1 MYCIFSDYSIR
12 REGESEFGGE
22 IRRNLKTEQ
31 NFRNS
36 AVKFGVKNY
45 MNFYWIIKLYNNIN
59 LSSSCSKESMRT
71 TLKLWNSLKTL
82 SKQRFSIF
90 LTMFSVMLLTTFKFV
105 CVTFTR
111 KMVGISNTSYH
122 NLPLFFFYFKKI
134 HVKIS
139 SSFFVISFYFWDPH

>member
-1 MYCIFSDYSIR
+1 
-12 REGESEFGGE
+12 
-22 IRRNLKTEQ
+22 
-31 NFRNS
+31 
-36 AVKFGVKNY
+36 
-45 MNFYWIIKLYNNIN
+45 
-59 LSSSCSKESMRT
+59 MRT

-90 LTMFSVMLLTTFKFV
+90 LTMFSVILLTTFKFV
-105 CVTFTR
+105 CITFIR

-139 SSFFVISFYFWDPH
+139 SSFFVISFTFETLINYHLVKNVRIILNFNEKLLKIRLIRREFGLRRIFFVEFGGEIRP